1 MRGYSVIAY
10 CFSNKWKRRDV
21 MDIKTVLLILA
32 LPVIGTFG
40 YFIKAYIG
48 KIKLTSAETRSQ
60 KIIEEA
66 IRDAEA
72 KRKELL
78 IETKD
83 QLLRERNLFEK
94 EVRDRRQEL
103 QNTEKKFSQKEEAI
117 EKREEQTKRKEKILS
132 LREQENQERE
142 EELHKEFERHRKE
155 LERISNLTSKE
166 AKKLLLASLE
176 NEIKFDAQKL
186 INKIEE
192 ETKIT
197 AERKAREIVLSA
209 IQRSASDFTSEST
222 ITTVTLPSD
231 DMKGRIIGREGRNIR
246 TLENLTGVDM
256 IIDDTPEVVVI
267 SGFDPV
273 RREIAKLSLER
284 LIQDGRIHP
293 AIIEEVVKKITSEIE
308 KNMLEEGERAAF
320 ELGIPGLS
328 RDALFALGKL
338 KYRTSYGQNV
348 LSHSREVANLAG
360 IMASEMGL
368 DVQIAKRSGLLHDIG
383 KGQDAEG
390 EGAHAIVGAEMARKF
405 GENKQIE
412 NIIGSHH
419 NDKEPESFEAILI
432 QVADTISAS
441 RPGARRESIN
451 TYIKRLENLEA
462 IASGFKGVEKCF
474 AIQAGREI
482 RVMVENQVVNDEKA
496 EVMAR
501 DIAKK
506 IESELKYPGIVKV
519 TLIRETRIID
529 YAR

>member
-1 MRGYSVIAY
+1 VNLLTI
-10 CFSNKWKRRDV
+10 
-21 MDIKTVLLILA
+21 LLIIA
-32 LPVIGTFG
+32 LPAAGILGFAV
-40 YFIKAYIG
+40 KAYLG
-48 KIKLTSAETRSQ
+48 KIKLTSAETKSQ

-66 IRDAEA
+66 VKDAEA

-78 IETKD
+78 IEAKD
-83 QLLRERNLFEK
+83 QILRERNLFEK
-94 EVRDRRQEL
+94 EIRDRRQEV
-103 QNTEKKFSQKEEAI
+103 QNLEKKYTQKEEVLD
-117 EKREEQTKRKEKILS
+117 KREEQIKRKEKIVQ

-142 EELHKEFERHRKE
+142 EELGREFDRHRKE

-166 AKKLLLASLE
+166 ARKLLLTSLE

-192 ETKIT
+192 ETKLT

-209 IQRSASDFTSEST
+209 IQRSASDFTSETT

-246 TLENLTGVDM
+246 TLENLIGVDM

-308 KNMLEEGERAAF
+308 KNIFEEGEKAAF
-320 ELGIPGLS
+320 ELSIPGLS

-338 KYRTSYGQNV
+338 KYRSSYGQNV

-360 IMASEMGL
+360 IMAAEIGL
-368 DVQIAKRSGLLHDIG
+368 DIQTAKRAGLLHDIG
-383 KGQDAEG
+383 KGLDAEG

-405 GENKQIE
+405 GENKQVE
-412 NIIGSHH
+412 NIIASHH
-419 NDKEPESFEAILI
+419 NDKEPESFEAIII

-451 TYIKRLENLEA
+451 TYVKRLENLEA
-462 IASGFKGVEKCF
+462 IASAFKGVEKCF

-496 EVMAR
+496 QILAR

-506 IESELKYPGIVKV
+506 IEGELKYPGIVKV
-519 TLIRETRIID
+519 TVIRETRIIE